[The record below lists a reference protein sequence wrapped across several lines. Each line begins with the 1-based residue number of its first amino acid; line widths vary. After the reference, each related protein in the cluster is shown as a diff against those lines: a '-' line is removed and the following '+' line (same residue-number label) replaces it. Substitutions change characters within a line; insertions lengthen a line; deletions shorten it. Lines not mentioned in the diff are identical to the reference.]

1 MDNFTLT
8 LDLQTKNSASLITT
22 FFCSLCTCKQ
32 IYFPDWK
39 YINLYN
45 FFKVNLQ
52 SANNKMDE
60 QNGSKKHIKMR
71 ILQYQTF
78 YGVVNEILCV
88 CTYSYDD
95 WCART
100 FQNVFLKL

>member
-1 MDNFTLT
+1 
-8 LDLQTKNSASLITT
+8 
-22 FFCSLCTCKQ
+22 
-32 IYFPDWK
+32 
-39 YINLYN
+39 
-45 FFKVNLQ
+45 
-52 SANNKMDE
+52 MDE